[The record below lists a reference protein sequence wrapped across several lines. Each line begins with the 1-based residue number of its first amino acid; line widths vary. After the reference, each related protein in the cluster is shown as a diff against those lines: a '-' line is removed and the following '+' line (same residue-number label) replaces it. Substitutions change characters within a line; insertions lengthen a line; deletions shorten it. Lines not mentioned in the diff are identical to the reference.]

1 MTLQVVAS
9 RSAAELA
16 DEPVSLT
23 IIKRPKSPTNVVL
36 KLVSAKNKKK
46 RHRLRRNGWL
56 KRTKSGNLS
65 IGQTNVIS
73 KRHKPRAIN
82 RQLKP
87 QRLLKKLPTK
97 RMTIEKDN
105 HNHHSLSRYS

>member
-46 RHRLRRNGWL
+46 RHRLRRNG
-56 KRTKSGNLS
+56 
-65 IGQTNVIS
+65 
-73 KRHKPRAIN
+73 
-82 RQLKP
+82 
-87 QRLLKKLPTK
+87 
-97 RMTIEKDN
+97 
-105 HNHHSLSRYS
+105 